1 MPRSNPVRWLVVGA
15 ALAIAGPAMAQS
27 AGKEASTGSKQS
39 SAKSAPA
46 KPAAAPKRLDFVPD
60 RSVKEASTGPATA
73 PGSGQPTPAP
83 VRAMQGSHCHGQGG
97 DDA

>member
-15 ALAIAGPAMAQS
+15 ALVVTGPAMAQS
-27 AGKEASTGSKQS
+27 AGKEPSTGSKQS

-46 KPAAAPKRLDFVPD
+46 KAAAVPKRLDFVPD
-60 RSVKEASTGPATA
+60 RSVKEASTERATA
-73 PGSGQPTPAP
+73 TGSAQPTPAP